1 MVHALNMKRF
11 GALMMA
17 LLIVM
22 AVAGPVCLMFAS
34 SAMAMP
40 MEIETSPCGEDQGT
54 VACPY
59 DQPDSTV
66 GGTTPTIE
74 RVAALSV
81 LPADGGHG
89 FQAPSVLEAAA
100 GSIPDAPPS
109 HLAPLR
115 I

>member
-1 MVHALNMKRF
+1 MAQALNMKRF

-40 MEIETSPCGEDQGT
+40 MDIETSPCDEDTGS

-59 DQPDSTV
+59 NQPDSTV
-66 GGTTPTIE
+66 GVTAPTIE
-74 RVAALSV
+74 PVAALAV
-81 LPADGGHG
+81 LPVDGGPG
-89 FQAPSVLEAAA
+89 FQAPSILESAA
-100 GSIPDAPPS
+100 GTIPDAPPS
-109 HLAPLR
+109 HLTPLR